1 MFIMEVIYE
10 RCCGIDVH
18 KKIIVACLRV
28 GRTNEVR
35 QYNSTTKELRE
46 MTDWLKEKDC
56 QMIAMEST
64 GSYWKPLYNIFE
76 LSDLDT
82 IVVNAQHMRNLPG
95 RKTDVK
101 DAEWIADL
109 LQHGLLR
116 ASYIPDR
123 EQRELREITR
133 YRKSLVGERSRE
145 INRLQKFL
153 EGANV
158 KISNV
163 VSDINGISSLKLI
176 KTLVNKGSIS
186 KEEAKELIDPK
197 LYKKLD
203 EIVLAMEG
211 VFSQLQKELVLA
223 IIDHIDDMNKRIDDL
238 DKIMKNHLDKYE
250 KAIQE
255 TDKLPGIAITSARTI
270 IAEIGIDMS
279 RFPTEG
285 HISSWA
291 GLSPGNNES
300 AGKKKN
306 SKTIKGNPTLKSTL
320 IQCATVASNQKGT
333 FYHSQYQRISARRG
347 KNRAHVAVAHSMLI
361 SIYNML
367 KYGESYKELGEDY
380 YNQFNKEKK
389 INHLLK
395 RLNDLGWQ
403 SATAS

>member
-1 MFIMEVIYE
+1 MEVIYE

-18 KKIIVACLRV
+18 KKIIVACLRI
-28 GRTNEVR
+28 GRTNEMR
-35 QYNSTTKELRE
+35 QFNSTTKDLRE
-46 MTDWLKEKDC
+46 MTAWLKDKDC

-76 LSDLDT
+76 LSDLDA
-82 IVVNAQHMRNLPG
+82 IVVNAQHMHNLPG

-109 LQHGLLR
+109 LQHGLLQ

-145 INRLQKFL
+145 LNRLQKFL

-158 KISNV
+158 KISSV
-163 VSDINGISSLKLI
+163 VSDINGASSLKLI
-176 KTLVNKGSIS
+176 KTLVYKGSIS
-186 KEEAKELIDPK
+186 REEAKELIDPK

-203 EIVLAMEG
+203 DIMLAMDG
-211 VFSQLQKELVLA
+211 VFSRLQKELVLA

-238 DKIMKNHLDKYE
+238 DKIMKDHLNKYE
-250 KAIQE
+250 LAIQE
-255 TDKLPGIAITSARTI
+255 TDKLPGIATTSARTI

-279 RFPTEG
+279 RFPTAG
-285 HISSWA
+285 HLCSWA
-291 GLSPGNNES
+291 GISPGNNES
-300 AGKKKN
+300 AGKKKK
-306 SKTIKGNPTLKSTL
+306 SKTTRGNPTLKSTL
-320 IQCATVASNQKGT
+320 IQCATVASNLKGT
-333 FYHSQYQRISARRG
+333 FYHAQYQRISARRG

-361 SIYNML
+361 SIYNIL
-367 KYGESYKELGEDY
+367 KYGESYKELGDDY
-380 YNQFNKEKK
+380 YNHFNKEKK

-403 SATAS
+403 SATAI

>member
-1 MFIMEVIYE
+1 MFFMEVMYE

-18 KKIIVACLRV
+18 KKIIVACLRI
-28 GRTNEVR
+28 GRKNEVR
-35 QYNSTTKELRE
+35 QYNSNTKDLRD
-46 MTDWLKEKDC
+46 MTAWLKENDC

-76 LSDLDT
+76 LSELGV

-101 DAEWIADL
+101 DSEWIADL
-109 LQHGLLR
+109 LQHGLLQP
-116 ASYIPDR
+116 SYIPDR

-158 KISNV
+158 KISSI
-163 VSDINGISSLKLI
+163 VSDTNGVSSLKLI
-176 KTLVNKGSIS
+176 KTLVNKGHIS
-186 KEEAKELIDPK
+186 KEEAKELVDPK
-197 LYKKLD
+197 MYKKLD
-203 EIVLAMEG
+203 DIVLAMDG
-211 VFSQLQKELVLA
+211 VFSRLQKELILA
-223 IIDHIDDMNKRIDDL
+223 VIDHIDDMNKRIDDL

-255 TDKLPGIAITSARTI
+255 TDAIPGIAITSARTI

-279 RFPTEG
+279 RFPTVG
-285 HISSWA
+285 HICSWA
-291 GLSPGNNES
+291 GVSPGNNES
-300 AGKKKN
+300 AGKRK
-306 SKTIKGNPTLKSTL
+306 SGKTIKGNPTLKSTL
-320 IQCATVASNQKGT
+320 IQCAVVASNQKGT
-333 FYHSQYQRISARRG
+333 FYHAQYQRIAARRG
-347 KNRAHVAVAHSMLI
+347 KNRPHVAVAHSMLI

-367 KYGESYKELGEDY
+367 KYGESYKELGNDY

-389 INHLLK
+389 IKNLLK

-403 SATAS
+403 SATA

>member
-1 MFIMEVIYE
+1 MEVIYE

-18 KKIIVACLRV
+18 KKIIVACLRI
-28 GRTNEVR
+28 GRTNEIR
-35 QYNSTTKELRE
+35 QFNSTTKDLRE
-46 MTDWLKEKDC
+46 MTAWLKDNDC

-76 LSDLDT
+76 ISDLDA
-82 IVVNAQHMRNLPG
+82 IVVNAQHMHNLPG

-101 DAEWIADL
+101 DAEWIVDL
-109 LQHGLLR
+109 LQHGLLK

-158 KISNV
+158 KISSV
-163 VSDINGISSLKLI
+163 ISDVNGASSLKLI
-176 KTLVNKGSIS
+176 KTLINKGSIS
-186 KEEAKELIDPK
+186 KDEAKELVDPK

-203 EIVLAMEG
+203 EIMIALDGE
-211 VFSQLQKELVLA
+211 FTRLQKDLILA
-223 IIDHIDDMNKRIDDL
+223 IIDHISDMNKRIDDL
-238 DKIMKNHLDKYE
+238 DRIMKDHLKKYE
-250 KAIQE
+250 EAIQA
-255 TDKLPGIAITSARTI
+255 TDNIPGIATVSARTI

-279 RFPTEG
+279 RFPTAG
-285 HISSWA
+285 HLCSWA
-291 GLSPGNNES
+291 GIAPGNNES

-306 SKTIKGNPTLKSTL
+306 GKTTKGNPTLRSTL
-320 IQCATVASNQKGT
+320 VQCATRACQMKDT
-333 FYHSQYQRISARRG
+333 FYHAQYQRISARRG

-361 SIYNML
+361 AIYHIL
-367 KYGESYKELGEDY
+367 KYGESYRELGSEY

-395 RLNDLGWQ
+395 RLNDLGWS
-403 SATAS
+403 SATSI

>member
-1 MFIMEVIYE
+1 MEVIYE

-18 KKIIVACLRV
+18 KKIIVACLRI
-28 GRTNEVR
+28 GRKNELR
-35 QYNSTTKELRE
+35 QFNSTTKDLRE
-46 MTDWLKEKDC
+46 MTAWLTENDC
-56 QMIAMEST
+56 QMVAMEST

-76 LSDLDT
+76 LSDLDA
-82 IVVNAQHMRNLPG
+82 IVVNAQHMHNLPG

-101 DAEWIADL
+101 DAEWIVDL
-109 LQHGLLR
+109 LQHGLLK

-158 KISNV
+158 KLSCV
-163 VSDINGISSLKLI
+163 VSDINGASSLKLI
-176 KTLVNKGSIS
+176 KTLITQGTIS
-186 KEEAKELIDPK
+186 KEEAIDLIDPK
-197 LYKKLD
+197 LYKKID
-203 EIVLAMEG
+203 EILLAIDG
-211 VFSQLQKELVLA
+211 VFSGLQKQLVLA
-223 IIDHIDDMNKRIDDL
+223 ILAHIEDMNKRIYDL
-238 DKIMKNHLDKYE
+238 DKIMKDHLTKYE
-250 KAIQE
+250 QAIDAI
-255 TDKLPGIAITSARTI
+255 DKLPGIATISAKSI

-279 RFPTEG
+279 RFPTAG
-285 HISSWA
+285 HICSWA

-320 IQCATVASNQKGT
+320 IQSAIVAGSLKGT
-333 FYHSQYQRISARRG
+333 FYHAQYMRISTRRG
-347 KNRAHVAVAHSMLI
+347 ANRAHVAVAHSMLI
-361 SIYNML
+361 SIYNIL

-389 INHLLK
+389 ITHLLK

-403 SATAS
+403 AATAI

>member
-1 MFIMEVIYE
+1 MYE

-18 KKIIVACLRV
+18 KKIIVACLRI
-28 GRTNEVR
+28 GRANEVR

-46 MTDWLKEKDC
+46 MTAWLKENNC

-76 LSDLDT
+76 LSELDA

-95 RKTDVK
+95 RKTDIK

-109 LQHGLLR
+109 LQHGLLQ

-133 YRKSLVGERSRE
+133 YRRSLVGERSRE

-158 KISNV
+158 KISSV
-163 VSDINGISSLKLI
+163 VSDASGVSSLKLI
-176 KTLVNKGSIS
+176 RAMIKKGHIT
-186 KEEAKELIDPK
+186 KEEAKELVDPK
-197 LYKKLD
+197 MYKKLD
-203 EIVLAMEG
+203 DILLAMDG
-211 VFSQLQKELVLA
+211 VFSRLQKELILA
-223 IIDHIDDMNKRIDDL
+223 ILDHIEDMNRRIDDL
-238 DKIMKNHLDKYE
+238 DKVIKDHLGKYE
-250 KAIQE
+250 KAIDD
-255 TDKLPGIAITSARTI
+255 TDKIPGIGTNSAKTI
-270 IAEIGIDMS
+270 LAEIGIDMS
-279 RFPTEG
+279 RFPTAG
-285 HISSWA
+285 HICSWA

-300 AGKKKN
+300 AGKRKKG
-306 SKTIKGNPTLKSTL
+306 KTTKGNPTLKSTL
-320 IQCATVASNQKGT
+320 IQCAVVACNLKGT
-333 FYHSQYQRISARRG
+333 FYHAQYQRIAARRG

-367 KYGESYKELGEDY
+367 KYGESYKELGEAY

-395 RLNDLGWQ
+395 RLNDLGWRP
-403 SATAS
+403 ATA

>member
-1 MFIMEVIYE
+1 MEVIYE

-18 KKIIVACLRV
+18 KKIIVACLRI
-28 GRTNEVR
+28 GRKNEVR
-35 QYNSTTKELRE
+35 QYNSTTNELRE
-46 MTDWLKEKDC
+46 MTAWLKGEGC

-76 LSDLDT
+76 LSELEV

-101 DAEWIADL
+101 DSEWIADL
-109 LQHGLLR
+109 LQHGLLQP
-116 ASYIPDR
+116 SYIPDR

-158 KISNV
+158 KISSV
-163 VSDINGISSLKLI
+163 VSDTNGASSLKLI
-176 KTLVNKGSIS
+176 KTLVNKGHIS
-186 KEEAKELIDPK
+186 KEEAKELVDPK
-197 LYKKLD
+197 MYKKLD
-203 EIVLAMEG
+203 DIVLAMDG
-211 VFSQLQKELVLA
+211 IFSHLQKELILA

-238 DKIMKNHLDKYE
+238 DKIMKDHLNKYE
-250 KAIQE
+250 KAIQN
-255 TDKLPGIAITSARTI
+255 TDVIPGIGINSARTI
-270 IAEIGIDMS
+270 IAEIGIDMN
-279 RFPTEG
+279 RFPTAG
-285 HISSWA
+285 HICSWA
-291 GLSPGNNES
+291 GVSPGNNES
-300 AGKKKN
+300 AGKRK
-306 SKTIKGNPTLKSTL
+306 SGKTIKGNPTLKSTL
-320 IQCATVASNQKGT
+320 IQCAVTASNQKGT
-333 FYHSQYQRISARRG
+333 FYHAQYQRIASRRG

-389 INHLLK
+389 IKNLLK

-403 SATAS
+403 SATA